1 MGKTATKRCLLLFSW
16 LFALLFSVSTAWC
29 ACGGERIG
37 YETQQMQVGATQAL
51 TVTGARPEASYRW
64 RVASGGGTLS
74 ATTEAS
80 VVYTAPSS
88 NPDCV
93 NNPVITLSSDG
104 ATCDTLQI
112 AVHGAGTNDWY
123 YPVSKVG
130 AVEVCREHADHTA
143 LCRAWIGCDGNPSEN
158 CRPLG
163 PNCGMTSF
171 FCNSHGWFLTR
182 PCNSESAPYNIPPG
196 TYCSGSMGPT
206 YKDIRTPMMKAN
218 GCCPA
223 ALLPA
228 EPPPP
233 ACDVS
238 VTSFGGTSTAID
250 VHNGGRVVFTGTIA
264 SSDPVSWR
272 VTVAGKKIGEGTGLA
287 VSVPWDGRLDGQ
299 VAEIGRTWPVKLVVE
314 TTDGRCSTEGET
326 TVTVTASEKDCKM
339 QVHVGSSAHLAAGS
353 LSEPLLLFRLPGSRM
368 MPEFSLSYDSGGE
381 KGVLGIG
388 WTHDYLETLTAISDE
403 DRYVWRDGQGGR
415 LVLYRNGEVHTPE
428 HSSWPALA
436 KNTDG
441 TYDLCSRDLTH
452 RLFDASGRLMAIL
465 DRNGNT
471 VSLTYDAGNR
481 LAAVTD
487 PAGRKIVFGYDAA
500 GLLGMVTDPNG
511 NTHAFT
517 YAGDTLT
524 GIATS
529 RPSGAHFWRFSYND
543 QGLLTAKT
551 DPRGHETRYTYD
563 GNRRL
568 AGTTDPEGKTREI
581 RYDPESSW
589 STLTEKDGGTWTFR
603 YDPVLGV
610 LLERTD
616 PLGHTTRYGYD
627 GNRNLVRQTEPDGSE
642 SAYTYDGYGNLSSVT
657 DPLGKTTCFTYNGQG
672 QVTSVTDPLGHTV
685 TYGYDARGNLLAIT
699 DAQGAVT
706 RYAHDDRGNVTGITD
721 ALGRTMVLAYDAS
734 GNLVSVT
741 DPEKSTATLGY
752 DSLGNRV
759 RMKDALGNAT
769 TFDFDSLNRLIRITD
784 PLGHATRLTRDP
796 AGNPLTVTDPNG
808 HATGYTY
815 NYRDRVTGITDA
827 LGQHT
832 ILTYGGSSCPSCGGG
847 ADKLT
852 AVTDAKGQTTTFEYD
867 LAGRRTKET
876 DPLGNATSHAYDA
889 RGNLAALT
897 RPDGRTIAYRY
908 DWNGRLLEKVF
919 SDGSTA
925 AFRYDDAGNLVY
937 AGNQHIAYQFTYDAN
952 RRVTEVV
959 DSEGRRIRYSYDALG
974 NRTEMVTPEGKAVS
988 YTYDL
993 NGRLTGIGTAN
1004 AEGDSPESG
1013 SGNAS
1018 SGTYNFTYD
1027 SAGRRT
1033 LLARP
1038 GGTTTAYSYDAGSRL
1053 LKILHRDRDG
1063 RTLDTVGYTHDN
1075 TGNRVTREE
1084 KDRTVSYGY
1093 DAVDRLTEA
1102 SPKPKSAKGILG
1114 KLLEEIA
1121 KKLKEGY
1128 EYDAVGNRVRGPGKN
1143 DSQAHDAGNR
1153 LLEDRDHR
1161 YEYDA
1166 NGNLV
1171 RKTGTGP
1178 LGAVT
1183 TYRYDDENNLIG
1195 AEIALGPLTTE
1206 IEYAYDP
1213 FGRRI
1218 AKTVKR
1224 EIELGDREFSI
1235 PAPRTI
1241 RYVYDNEDVILEYL
1255 KHGDRE
1261 ARTASYLHGPGIDE
1275 PLAVER
1281 RRPPLFGNG
1290 GFEVF
1295 DYLADGLGSVT
1306 GLTDSKGRLVQR
1318 YEYDSFGNPLAINP
1332 LIVQPYAFT
1341 GREYD
1346 PETGLYY
1353 YRARYYDPKAG
1364 RFITRDPIG
1373 FAGGDVNL
1381 FSYVWNGPATHVDPF
1396 GLAGDGQKAF
1406 DEYYNNP
1413 ANWITGGLG
1422 PYIQVSKGHS
1432 DFYASDRFDWTKEDR
1447 GLTAPELPWIGTY
1460 WHFRSLH
1467 ETVGDILDAIAK
1479 CNKDSFE
1486 RAIHDMHDVTFHYD
1500 KGYRWWTLGHLK
1512 EFPTPYDPDNDL
1524 AAWNKSQKRTL
1535 YFVNMWNNKCG
1546 CK

>member
-1 MGKTATKRCLLLFSW
+1 MKKTATKRCLSLFGCLFAW
-16 LFALLFSVSTAWC
+16 LFFLSTAWG
-29 ACGGERIG
+29 ACSGGERIG
-37 YETQQMQVGATQAL
+37 YETQQMQVGATQTL
-51 TVTGARPEASYRW
+51 TVTGAGPDASYRW
-64 RVASGGGTLS
+64 RVASGGGSLS
-74 ATTEAS
+74 ATTGAS

-93 NNPVITLSSDG
+93 NNPAITLSADG
-104 ATCDTLQI
+104 AACDTLQI
-112 AVHGAGTNDWY
+112 AVSTPRIDGGAFFEARTL
-123 YPVSKVG
+123 SKT
-130 AVEVCREHADHTA
+130 ACTHAIYKRPYDCYGSSSSEWSA
-143 LCRAWIGCDGNPSEN
+143 CDGCDCNPGWPTACN
-158 CRPLG
+158 CNG
-163 PNCGMTSF
+163 AF
-171 FCNSHGWFLTR
+171 FCTADRLLARCTANSA
-182 PCNSESAPYNIPPG
+182 C
-196 TYCSGSMGPT
+196 GSWNGAT
-206 YKDIRTPMMKAN
+206 IACGGVTDIRTAAQKAK

-250 VHNGGRVVFTGTIA
+250 VHNGGRTVFTGTIA

-272 VTVAGKKIGEGTGLA
+272 VTVAGKTIGEGTGLA
-287 VSVPWDGRLDGQ
+287 VSVPWDGRVEGRTLDT
-299 VAEIGRTWPVKLVVE
+299 GRTWPVKLVVE
-314 TTDGRCSTEGET
+314 TTDGRCGTEGET
-326 TVTVTASEKDCKM
+326 TVTVTSAEKDCKM
-339 QVHVGSSAHLAAGS
+339 QVSVGSWAHLAAGS
-353 LSEPLLLFRLPGSRM
+353 LSESLILFRLPGSRM
-368 MPEFSLSYDSGGE
+368 MPEFSLSYDSGDG
-381 KGVLGIG
+381 KRGILGTG
-388 WTHDYLETLTAISDE
+388 WTHDYQETLTVIPEE
-403 DRYVWRDGQGGR
+403 DRYVWRDGRGGR

-441 TYDLCSRDLTH
+441 TFDLCSRDLSH
-452 RLFDASGRLMAIL
+452 RLFNTSGRLTAIL
-465 DRNGNT
+465 DPNGNAVT
-471 VSLTYDAGNR
+471 LTYDAGNQ
-481 LAAVTD
+481 LVSVTD
-487 PAGRKIVFGYDAA
+487 PAGRKIAFAYDPA
-500 GLLGMVTDPNG
+500 GLLGTVTDPNG

-517 YAGDTLT
+517 YTGKTVAGAVL
-524 GIATS
+524 GRVVSQTS
-529 RPSGAHFWRFSYND
+529 AGTQTWTFTYDDAFRMLS
-543 QGLLTAKT
+543 KT

-563 GNRRL
+563 ESRRL

-581 RYDPESSW
+581 RYDPESSL

-627 GNRNLVRQTEPDGSE
+627 GNRNLVQKTEPDGSE
-642 SAYTYDGYGNLSSVT
+642 SVYSYDGYGNLASVT
-657 DPLGKTTCFTYNGQG
+657 DPLGKTTRFAYNGQG

-685 TYGYDARGNLLAIT
+685 SYGYDARGNLLTVT
-699 DAQGAVT
+699 DAQAAVT
-706 RYAHDDRGNVTGITD
+706 RYAHDDRGNITGITD

-741 DPEKSTATLGY
+741 DPEKNTATLGY

-769 TFDFDSLNRLIRITD
+769 TFDFDSLNRLIRIAD

-796 AGNPLTVTDPNG
+796 GGNPLSVTDPNG

-815 NYRDRVTGITDA
+815 NYRDQVTRIFDA
-827 LGQHT
+827 LEHVT
-832 ILTYGGSSCPSCGGG
+832 TLAYGGSSCPSCGPG
-847 ADKLT
+847 ADRLT

-867 LAGRRTKET
+867 RTGRITKET
-876 DPLGNATSHAYDA
+876 DPLGNATSYDYDA

-897 RPDGRTIAYRY
+897 RPDGRTVSYRY
-908 DWNGRLLEKVF
+908 DRNGRLLEKVF

-937 AGNQHIAYQFTYDAN
+937 AGNRQIAYQFAYDVN

-959 DSEGRRIRYSYDALG
+959 DSEGRRIRYAYDALG
-974 NRTEMVTPEGKAVS
+974 NRTRMVTPEGKAVS

-993 NGRLTGIGTAN
+993 NGRLAGIGTAEETGSD
-1004 AEGDSPESG
+1004 AGSG
-1013 SGNAS
+1013 SGNDADR
-1018 SGTYNFTYD
+1018 GTWRFTYD
-1027 SAGRRT
+1027 AAGRRT
-1033 LLARP
+1033 SLARP
-1038 GGTTTAYSYDAGSRL
+1038 AGTTSGYRYDAGSRL
-1053 LKILHRDRDG
+1053 LKVLHRDRDG
-1063 RTLDTVGYTHDN
+1063 KTLDTVGYAHDRA
-1075 TGNRVTREE
+1075 GNRVTREE
-1084 KDRTVSYGY
+1084 KDKTVSYGY

-1102 SPKPKSAKGILG
+1102 VPKPKATKGILG
-1114 KLLEEIA
+1114 RLLEEIA

-1128 EYDAVGNRVRGPGKN
+1128 EYDTVGNRVRGPGKN
-1143 DSQAHDAGNR
+1143 DDQVHDAGNR
-1153 LLEDRDHR
+1153 LLEDRDYR

-1171 RKTGTGP
+1171 KKTGTGP

-1195 AEIALGPLTTE
+1195 VETTLGSLTTE

-1241 RYVYDNEDVILEYL
+1241 RYVYDSEDVILEYVR
-1255 KHGDRE
+1255 HEDRE

-1290 GFEVF
+1290 GFETY
-1295 DYLADGLGSVT
+1295 DYIADGLGSIT

-1318 YEYDSFGNPLAINP
+1318 YEYDSFGNPGAINP

-1373 FAGGDVNL
+1373 FAGGDVNPY
-1381 FSYVWNGPATHVDPF
+1381 SYVS
-1396 GLAGDGQKAF
+1396 
-1406 DEYYNNP
+1406 NNP
-1413 ANWITGGLG
+1413 VNAIDPLGLETMMCRRRLKILPFMKGPFFHQYICTGNARRG
-1422 PYIQVSKGHS
+1422 YSCKGFTLRESVHIFNS
-1432 DFYASDRFDWTKEDR
+1432 PGMIDNDRYNPDQC
-1447 GLTAPELPWIGTY
+1447 
-1460 WHFRSLH
+1460 
-1467 ETVGDILDAIAK
+1467 ETVEADNACIENCIDKQFALPPPNYSIHLLKGENCQTYANSVYGYCRTK
-1479 CNKDSFE
+1479 CF
-1486 RAIHDMHDVTFHYD
+1486 RVH
-1500 KGYRWWTLGHLK
+1500 
-1512 EFPTPYDPDNDL
+1512 P
-1524 AAWNKSQKRTL
+1524 
-1535 YFVNMWNNKCG
+1535 
-1546 CK
+1546 